1 MSGAQSTFADGIN
14 WYTWTGYNYSL
25 RKTVMK
31 MRPQLNGPIGKN
43 FLMFQLEIS
52 INQMFRQKH
61 PAAGSLNQTYRY
73 RIWQLYFDITCGR
86 AQGTGQGK
94 QEHFVIT

>member
-31 MRPQLNGPIGKN
+31 MRPQLNGPIGKK
-43 FLMFQLEIS
+43 FSMFQLDIS
-52 INQMFRQKH
+52 INLLTKH
-61 PAAGSLNQTYRY
+61 PAAGFLNTQIFRY
-73 RIWQLYFDITCGR
+73 RIW
-86 AQGTGQGK
+86 
-94 QEHFVIT
+94 